1 MNDRAS
7 KLRSSEMYARNIR
20 LATQERTPR
29 RKRVIR
35 AVEGITLGIGIWLLL
50 LVLGFPWVLHIG
62 GLDGLLPCA
71 VAAGLLGWF
80 NRRGVTVAVGAALS
94 LVLLIVAYTPI
105 VDRPVRALI
114 RNDPLP
120 PQADAVMA
128 LSAGVND
135 DGTIS
140 PPSVDRLLKA
150 IELVTNGV
158 APILVVS
165 REAYLMNG
173 KTISSRREQE
183 RIVSL
188 SRPGLSHMIVAGVT
202 HSTHDEAIRARDMF
216 RARRWKR
223 IVVVTS
229 PAHTRRACG
238 TFEKAGVI
246 VSCVASPTRDLALE
260 NLVNP
265 FDRVKAFQLW
275 IYEMAGTIRYR
286 QLGWL

>member
-1 MNDRAS
+1 
-7 KLRSSEMYARNIR
+7 
-20 LATQERTPR
+20 
-29 RKRVIR
+29 
-35 AVEGITLGIGIWLLL
+35 
-50 LVLGFPWVLHIG
+50 VLHIG

-80 NRRGVTVAVGAALS
+80 DRRGVTVAVGAALS

-105 VDRPVRALI
+105 VERPVRALI

-120 PQADAVMA
+120 LQADAVMA

-165 REAYLMNG
+165 REAYLMDG

-216 RARRWKR
+216 RVRHWKR

-238 TFEKAGVI
+238 TFEKVGVI

-275 IYEMAGTIRYR
+275 IYELAGTIRYR